1 MVRNR
6 GGGTGGH
13 VKKIAIS
20 AGLVFLGVIC
30 LLIGLKWQI
39 GQIIDAVSKLKAR
52 GVVGQII
59 NETVS
64 EEFSAEDYGDS
75 LFKVEKGSDGRI
87 QSVQSGSI
95 TEP

>member
-39 GQIIDAVSKLKAR
+39 GPNIDAVSKLKAR

-75 LFKVEKGSDGRI
+75 LF
-87 QSVQSGSI
+87 
-95 TEP
+95 